1 MHVHA
6 ALHAGGVALG
16 VLAGAATGAVFVW
29 GLETGS
35 YNVWGAMVV
44 IPIVVL
50 ADLLVLSA
58 VLRREADTWIRRVIM
73 VGFLAKLVGIFGR
86 YFVTYVIYGGTSDA
100 ERYNRYAAFKYLR
113 WRAGD
118 LDLDSIPFEGTQWME
133 MTTTA
138 VYTVIGPSPLA
149 GFFVFGSAAFWGIY
163 LCYRAFRTAF
173 PEGDGRRYALLVF
186 LLPSLIYWPS
196 SIGKESWLMLFVGVT
211 ALGVARFFA
220 GRKDAVPLLVAGAF
234 GTAIVRPHI
243 ALMLFGALT
252 VAQLFRPSAG
262 HATSVLSKIAG
273 FSVLA
278 VGAVLLAS
286 QSAEFLG
293 IDDLSVD
300 SINEQLEVRGENAT
314 QGGSAFN
321 ATPALSP
328 LAWPVALVTVLFR
341 PFPFEANNAQLLV
354 QSMEGVA
361 LMVLFYR
368 QRAQL
373 RQLPRT
379 LRRNPYLVFVV
390 SYVLIFCWGFSSI
403 GNFGILARQ
412 RVLMLPLLVVL
423 LALPLERRETTRSFR
438 RRLHVPAE

>member
-1 MHVHA
+1 M
-6 ALHAGGVALG
+6 ALG
-16 VLAGAATGAVFVW
+16 AVAGAAAGAVFVW
-29 GLETGS
+29 ALDTGS

-50 ADLLVLSA
+50 ADLLALSA
-58 VLRREADTWIRRVIM
+58 VLRREADPWIRRVIM
-73 VGFLAKLVGIFGR
+73 FGFLAKLVGIFAR

-100 ERYNRYAAFKYLR
+100 ERYNQYAAFKYLR

-118 LDLDSIPFEGTQWME
+118 LDISSIPFEGTQWME
-133 MTTTA
+133 LTTTA

-149 GFFVFGSAAFWGIY
+149 AFFVFGSAAFWGVY

-173 PEGDGRRYALLVF
+173 PGGDARRYALLVF
-186 LLPSLIYWPS
+186 LLPSILYWPS

-220 GRKDAVPLLVAGAF
+220 GRTDAIPLLVAGAF

-252 VAQLFRPSAG
+252 IAQLFRPSSG
-262 HATSVLSKIAG
+262 HATSILSKVAG
-273 FSVLA
+273 FAVLA

-286 QSAEFLG
+286 QSAAFLG
-293 IDDLSVD
+293 IDDLSVG
-300 SINEQLEVRGENAT
+300 SISDQLQERGENAT
-314 QGGSAFN
+314 QGGSSFN

-328 LAWPVALVTVLFR
+328 LAWPVALVTVIFR
-341 PFPFEANNAQLLV
+341 PFPFEANNVQLLV
-354 QSMEGVA
+354 QSLDGRV

-373 RQLPRT
+373 RQLPST

-423 LALPLERRETTRSFR
+423 LALPPVHRDVPKLAR
-438 RRLHVPAE
+438 RRFRVTAE